1 MRANNGIDIFFSK
14 WDCQEIIIKEEI
26 ICIVVEV
33 EPICLYFDAELFI
46 VCSIVVGSIRD
57 DIVFITYS
65 AGNFMERRTESYV
78 RTLALSD
85 LDRIIST
92 IFRFVQ
98 LVQVPLSMGML
109 KRSSARDYGKNQIRM
124 ESRTYI

>member
-1 MRANNGIDIFFSK
+1 M
-14 WDCQEIIIKEEI
+14 
-26 ICIVVEV
+26 VEV
-33 EPICLYFDAELFI
+33 KSICLDFDAELFI
-46 VCSIVVGSIRD
+46 VCSIVVCSIRD

-78 RTLALSD
+78 RTLAFSD

-109 KRSSARDYGKNQIRM
+109 KRSRAREFDVSIC
-124 ESRTYI
+124 T